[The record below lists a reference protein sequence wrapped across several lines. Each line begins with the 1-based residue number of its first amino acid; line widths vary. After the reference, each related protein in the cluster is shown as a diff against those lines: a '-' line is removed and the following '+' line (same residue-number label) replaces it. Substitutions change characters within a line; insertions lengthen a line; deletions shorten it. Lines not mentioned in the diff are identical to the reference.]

1 MLLRAMIVMLVMLN
15 LGVGIWWAVRPSERA
30 EVAAT
35 TARADAP
42 TLRLLNEAP
51 PPAASTVPAA
61 VDAVTTPQVAATPA
75 VETLAAPA
83 PAPAPVPEPEAP
95 VQAAPVC
102 LRFGPF
108 DSTAARDAAR
118 NTLAGLG
125 VQGVPR
131 ESTARPARG
140 WKVSI
145 APQASREA
153 AVALADRIKAAG
165 VSDLY
170 VMGEGDDTNSIA
182 LGRYGSEDAARRREA
197 DLRAKGF
204 PAQAAPLGAVPTQAW
219 LDARL
224 PDGVS
229 RDRVAGVAA
238 TRSLDC
244 AGLR

>member
-1 MLLRAMIVMLVMLN
+1 MIVMLVMLN

-51 PPAASTVPAA
+51 PPVASPAPAA
-61 VDAVTTPQVAATPA
+61 VNAVTMPPVAATPA
-75 VETLAAPA
+75 VETPA
-83 PAPAPVPEPEAP
+83 APAPVPEPEAP

-153 AVALADRIKAAG
+153 AVALAERIKAAG

-229 RDRVAGVAA
+229 RDRLAGVAA
-238 TRSLDC
+238 ARSLDC

>member
-51 PPAASTVPAA
+51 PPVASPAPAA

-75 VETLAAPA
+75 VETPA
-83 PAPAPVPEPEAP
+83 APAPVPEPEAP

-153 AVALADRIKAAG
+153 AVALAERIKAAG

-204 PAQAAPLGAVPTQAW
+204 PAQAAPLGAVPIQAW

-238 TRSLDC
+238 ARSLDC

>member
-1 MLLRAMIVMLVMLN
+1 M
-15 LGVGIWWAVRPSERA
+15 
-30 EVAAT
+30 
-35 TARADAP
+35 
-42 TLRLLNEAP
+42 
-51 PPAASTVPAA
+51 
-61 VDAVTTPQVAATPA
+61 
-75 VETLAAPA
+75 
-83 PAPAPVPEPEAP
+83 PEPEAP

-153 AVALADRIKAAG
+153 AVALAERIKAAG

-224 PDGVS
+224 PGGVS
-229 RDRVAGVAA
+229 RARVAGVAA
-238 TRSLDC
+238 ARSLDC

>member
-1 MLLRAMIVMLVMLN
+1 MIVMLVMLN

-51 PPAASTVPAA
+51 PPVASPAPAA

-75 VETLAAPA
+75 VEAPAAPA
-83 PAPAPVPEPEAP
+83 SVPEPEAP

-125 VQGVPR
+125 VQGVPS

-153 AVALADRIKAAG
+153 AVALAERIKAAG

>member
-1 MLLRAMIVMLVMLN
+1 MIVMLVMLN
-15 LGVGIWWAVRPSERA
+15 LGVGIWWVARPSERA
-30 EVAAT
+30 DVAAA
-35 TARADAP
+35 TARPDAP

-75 VETLAAPA
+75 VEP
-83 PAPAPVPEPEAP
+83 PVAPAPVPEPEAP

-153 AVALADRIKAAG
+153 AVALAERIKAAG

-229 RDRVAGVAA
+229 RARVAGVAA
-238 TRSLDC
+238 ARSLDC

>member
-1 MLLRAMIVMLVMLN
+1 MIVMLVMLN
-15 LGVGIWWAVRPSERA
+15 LGVGIWWVARPPERA
-30 EVAAT
+30 DVAAV
-35 TARADAP
+35 TARPDAP

-51 PPAASTVPAA
+51 PPVASPAPAA
-61 VDAVTTPQVAATPA
+61 VDAVTPPQVAATPA

-83 PAPAPVPEPEAP
+83 PVREPEAP

-153 AVALADRIKAAG
+153 AVALAERIKAAG

-229 RDRVAGVAA
+229 RARVAGVAA
-238 TRSLDC
+238 ARDLDC
-244 AGLR
+244 VGLR

>member
-15 LGVGIWWAVRPSERA
+15 LGVGIWWAVRPSDRA

-51 PPAASTVPAA
+51 PPVASPAPAA

-75 VETLAAPA
+75 VETPVV
-83 PAPAPVPEPEAP
+83 PAPVPEPEAP

-125 VQGVPR
+125 VQGVPS

-153 AVALADRIKAAG
+153 AVALAERIKAAG

>member
-1 MLLRAMIVMLVMLN
+1 MIVMLVMLN

-51 PPAASTVPAA
+51 PPVASPAPAA

-75 VETLAAPA
+75 VETPA
-83 PAPAPVPEPEAP
+83 APAPVPEPEAP

-153 AVALADRIKAAG
+153 AVALAERIKAAG

-182 LGRYGSEDAARRREA
+182 LGRFGSEQAARRREA
-197 DLRAKGF
+197 ELQGKGF
-204 PAQAAPLGAVPTQAW
+204 PAQASPLGGSPAQWW
-219 LDARL
+219 LDVRL
-224 PDGVS
+224 PANA
-229 RDRVAGVAA
+229 DRAAVAA
-238 TRSLDC
+238 FGPSRPVPCDT
-244 AGLR
+244 LR

>member
-1 MLLRAMIVMLVMLN
+1 MIVMLVMLN

-51 PPAASTVPAA
+51 PPVASPAPAA

-75 VETLAAPA
+75 VETPVAPA
-83 PAPAPVPEPEAP
+83 SVPEPEAP

-153 AVALADRIKAAG
+153 AVALAERIKAAG

>member
-1 MLLRAMIVMLVMLN
+1 MIVMLVMLN

-30 EVAAT
+30 EVAAA

-51 PPAASTVPAA
+51 PPVASPAPAA
-61 VDAVTTPQVAATPA
+61 VNAVTTPQVAATPA
-75 VETLAAPA
+75 VETPAAPA
-83 PAPAPVPEPEAP
+83 SVPEPEAP

-153 AVALADRIKAAG
+153 AVALAERIKAAG

-204 PAQAAPLGAVPTQAW
+204 PAQAAPLGAVPIQAW

-238 TRSLDC
+238 ARSLDC